1 MNKSVVSAVIIFLG
15 VMLILNSIALNYKDK
30 IIDSNSGRISNL
42 ESDNWSQW
50 ERIKDLER
58 DLKESNN
65 MALIQCNEYVDIVLS
80 DLNATLPGAPKSRA
94 YSGAI
99 NPNDMICFF
108 NSVPVSYGKLRDMI
122 QLAEKE
128 NRNKY
133 ISKNLQDKF
142 NYKIEALS
150 SDSFGDKWKYLT
162 TKSGTYL
169 TAQFG
174 ILNDNQKYTLK
185 CSLKNKW
192 TVDDG
197 INNEC
202 VITDNNWKD
211 IDMINWINRF
221 DLIADINAEISAL
234 NAEVDRSRVSNSNA
248 GLLSNGD
255 VYLLDKKD

>member
-1 MNKSVVSAVIIFLG
+1 MNKSVVSTIIIVLW
-15 VMLILNSIALNYKDK
+15 VMLTLNSLALSDKNK
-30 IIDSNSGRISNL
+30 IIAEKSGKISNL
-42 ESDNWSQW
+42 VLDNWSQG
-50 ERIKDLER
+50 EKIKDLER
-58 DLKESNN
+58 DLNDTSK
-65 MALIQCNEYVDIVLS
+65 MAQIQCNEYVDMVMN
-80 DLNATLPGAPKSRA
+80 DPLPGAPKTRA

-99 NPNDMICFF
+99 NPNDMICFL
-108 NSVPVSYGKLRDMI
+108 NSTPITYGKLKDLL
-122 QLAEKE
+122 QVAEKE

-150 SDSFGDKWKYLT
+150 AGSFGDKWKYLI

-174 ILNDNQKYTLK
+174 IIKDNQKYSLK

-192 TVDDG
+192 TVAGG
-197 INNEC
+197 ITNEC

-211 IDMINWINRF
+211 IDMIDWINRF
-221 DLIADINAEISAL
+221 DLIAEINAEISTL

-248 GLLSNGD
+248 GLLDNWD
-255 VYLLDKKD
+255 IYLLDKKD